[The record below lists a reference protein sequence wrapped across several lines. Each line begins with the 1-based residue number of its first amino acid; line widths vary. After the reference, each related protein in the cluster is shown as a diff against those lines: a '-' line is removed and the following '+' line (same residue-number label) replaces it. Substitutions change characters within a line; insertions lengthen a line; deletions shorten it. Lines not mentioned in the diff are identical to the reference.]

1 MDYDHLRT
9 QRKGAVIP
17 SGLLATYSENKEF
30 NHQGSG
36 EQDSHS
42 FEDELEEWLS
52 IADDVPESLQDS
64 VNAILEKRILPDQI
78 VSSKALDFYDDAMR
92 CLRDVN
98 EIYLAGLDSA
108 DPSEYTLGIYLKLF
122 FILGIEYGSELAI
135 SKLLE
140 LWNLLNENSKLWTE
154 VLAYIRYLVS
164 SVEYP
169 LSCISNQS
177 AKTVLSRHLSIKTR
191 DIISHGINQE
201 KARKIFN

>member
-108 DPSEYTLGIYLKLF
+108 DPSEYTLGIYLK
-122 FILGIEYGSELAI
+122 
-135 SKLLE
+135 
-140 LWNLLNENSKLWTE
+140 
-154 VLAYIRYLVS
+154 
-164 SVEYP
+164 
-169 LSCISNQS
+169 
-177 AKTVLSRHLSIKTR
+177 
-191 DIISHGINQE
+191 
-201 KARKIFN
+201 